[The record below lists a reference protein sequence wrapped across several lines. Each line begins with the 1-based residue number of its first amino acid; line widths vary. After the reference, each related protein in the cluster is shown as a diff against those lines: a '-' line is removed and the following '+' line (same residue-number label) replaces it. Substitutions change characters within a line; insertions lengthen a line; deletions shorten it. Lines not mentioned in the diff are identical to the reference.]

1 MEKSYIKDKLRQQI
15 KENQERK
22 RKHAE
27 ESINYGLKLN
37 ELAISMQKK
46 EEDRLKRKDDMQRE
60 HLRAAW
66 NEQRKIKEDL
76 QTIEK
81 IFK

>member
-1 MEKSYIKDKLRQQI
+1 
-15 KENQERK
+15 
-22 RKHAE
+22 
-27 ESINYGLKLN
+27 
-37 ELAISMQKK
+37 MQKK

>member
-22 RKHAE
+22 RKQAE